1 MSLLMRNYMVS
12 TKYGGGFVQSVNG
25 HSGGHVNGE
34 PVDWFYY
41 VNGVE
46 APEGAA
52 ETNVHRGDAVW
63 WDLHDWS
70 QTFYT
75 PAVVGSFPEPFV
87 HGVGGKRLPVR
98 VECSE
103 VESDACKTVDSR
115 LRALGVPAG
124 LAGLGP
130 AGEIPDTLR
139 VAVAPWSSL
148 RALLAVEPLTR
159 GPRTSGVYARISAD
173 GSSIALLN
181 DRGQVSSTL
190 GAGAGLVAALR
201 PSGQEPLW
209 VVTGTTPKASRA
221 PRTPSIAAR
230 FTIASRSRS
239 NQTGA
244 RLRFRGGNRP
254 WTRALALVIAGSR
267 ARCTP
272 RERGWGRCGSRRSSA
287 PR

>member
-1 MSLLMRNYMVS
+1 MKLARPLRQAALLTLLSAGLVAGCGLGAGATPGAVTLTVTRDFGARPVLDQHALQVHGQETVMSLLMRNYKVS

-115 LRALGVPAG
+115 LRVLGVPAG

-159 GPRTSGVYARISAD
+159 GPRTSGVYARISV
-173 GSSIALLN
+173 GRQL
-181 DRGQVSSTL
+181 DRASE
-190 GAGAGLVAALR
+190 R
-201 PSGQEPLW
+201 P
-209 VVTGTTPKASRA
+209 
-221 PRTPSIAAR
+221 
-230 FTIASRSRS
+230 
-239 NQTGA
+239 
-244 RLRFRGGNRP
+244 
-254 WTRALALVIAGSR
+254 
-267 ARCTP
+267 
-272 RERGWGRCGSRRSSA
+272 RR
-287 PR
+287 R